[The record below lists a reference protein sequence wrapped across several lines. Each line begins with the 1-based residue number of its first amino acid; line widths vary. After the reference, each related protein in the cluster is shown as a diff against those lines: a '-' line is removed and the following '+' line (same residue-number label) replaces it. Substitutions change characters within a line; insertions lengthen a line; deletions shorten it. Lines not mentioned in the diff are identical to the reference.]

1 MSSFPTIIIGHRGEN
16 QVIVTPDAQFQ
27 GTVDGKRIETP
38 KGDRRTVKVTANGG
52 QPTII
57 LEGQYLGKPIGDRA
71 TVILTVPEAVKVALG
86 IAAFLDARGID
97 ATAILEATQ

>member
-1 MSSFPTIIIGHRGEN
+1 MSSFLTIILGHRGEN
-16 QVIVTPDAQFQ
+16 QVIVNPEPQFSTGSEGARFKTPPRDLRKV
-27 GTVDGKRIETP
+27 T
-38 KGDRRTVKVTANGG
+38 VTANGG